1 MQFPVFVVCVCVCV
15 VFLPCGIFKEKKC
28 MKLKSVKSLS
38 SNETNSK

>member
-1 MQFPVFVVCVCVCV
+1 MQFPVFVLCVCV

-28 MKLKSVKSLS
+28 IKLKSVKSLS